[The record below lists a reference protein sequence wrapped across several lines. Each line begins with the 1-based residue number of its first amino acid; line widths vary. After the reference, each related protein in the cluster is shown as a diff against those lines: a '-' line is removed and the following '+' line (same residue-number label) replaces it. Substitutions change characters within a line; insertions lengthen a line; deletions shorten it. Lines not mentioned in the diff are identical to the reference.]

1 MIKRL
6 INWLSNRR
14 AIKNARNAHI
24 VAEHK
29 AWIHRMKIQ
38 GVCVNCTGKGKA
50 DLPPWG
56 IVRCGSCGGTGR
68 KQYVGYSYK

>member
-14 AIKNARNAHI
+14 AIKNARNARAY
-24 VAEHK
+24 AEHH
-29 AWIHRMKIQ
+29 AWIHRMKTQ
-38 GVCVNCTGKGKA
+38 GICLDCVGKGKA

-56 IVRCGSCGGTGR
+56 IVHCDTCNGTGR
-68 KQYVGYSYK
+68 KKYASYH